1 MRSLNET
8 KLKLEKLNL
17 KYMDNNNW
25 ASILRNYQLL
35 KELEVQKCENDQ
47 LIKQNSELNKQLSE
61 IKGDLDIHQK
71 VEFQLAEKIKKI
83 INKTKFGIK

>member
-25 ASILRNYQLL
+25 ASILRNYQFL
-35 KELEVQKCENDQ
+35 KELEVEKCEN
-47 LIKQNSELNKQLSE
+47 E
-61 IKGDLDIHQK
+61 
-71 VEFQLAEKIKKI
+71 
-83 INKTKFGIK
+83 

>member
-1 MRSLNET
+1 
-8 KLKLEKLNL
+8 
-17 KYMDNNNW
+17 MDNNNRT
-25 ASILRNYQLL
+25 SILRNYQLL

-71 VEFQLAEKIKKI
+71 VEFQLAEKIKQI
-83 INKTKFGIK
+83 LNK